1 MVYMVSQTLI
11 SYSVQTLG
19 WLGTLLFIVSY
30 IQLNRGVW
38 TLQDTRF
45 HVYNILGS
53 VFLVIDTVYDFSY
66 AAAAANFFWG
76 IVACYGLIKFRNQ
89 EKVKSDEFIES
100 KKPNLI

>member
-38 TLQDTRF
+38 TLQDTKF

>member
-1 MVYMVSQTLI
+1 MVSQTLI
-11 SYSVQTLG
+11 GYSVQTLG

-30 IQLNRGVW
+30 IQLNRGIW
-38 TLQDTRF
+38 TLQDTKF

>member
-1 MVYMVSQTLI
+1 MI
-11 SYSVQTLG
+11 SNTIINYSVLTLG
-19 WLGTLLFIVSY
+19 WLGTVLFIVSY
-30 IQLNRGVW
+30 VQLNRGVW
-38 TLQDTRF
+38 TLRDTKF

-53 VFLVIDTVYDFSY
+53 IFLVIDTVYDFSY

-89 EKVKSDEFIES
+89 GKKSSNELMES

>member
-1 MVYMVSQTLI
+1 MVSQTLI

-38 TLQDTRF
+38 TLQDTKF

-76 IVACYGLIKFRNQ
+76 IVAFYGLIKFRNQ

>member
-1 MVYMVSQTLI
+1 MVFQTLI

-38 TLQDTRF
+38 TLQDTKF

>member
-1 MVYMVSQTLI
+1 MVSQTLI

-38 TLQDTRF
+38 TLQDTKF

>member
-1 MVYMVSQTLI
+1 MIFNTII

-19 WLGTLLFIVSY
+19 WLGTVLFIISY

-38 TLQDTRF
+38 TLRDTKF

-76 IVACYGLIKFRNQ
+76 IVAFYGLIKFRNRGKNLK
-89 EKVKSDEFIES
+89 EELTES

>member
-1 MVYMVSQTLI
+1 MVSQTLI

-38 TLQDTRF
+38 TLQDTKF

-53 VFLVIDTVYDFSY
+53 LFLVIDTVYDFSY

>member
-1 MVYMVSQTLI
+1 MVSQTLI

>member
-1 MVYMVSQTLI
+1 MVSQSLI

-38 TLQDTRF
+38 TLQDTKF

>member
-1 MVYMVSQTLI
+1 M
-11 SYSVQTLG
+11 
-19 WLGTLLFIVSY
+19 SY

-38 TLQDTRF
+38 TLQDTKF